1 MSNSNILSNRLTN
14 LIAALLLLIVFL
26 LCFFSMKGD
35 SATMDE
41 MSHIPA
47 GYSYLSQKDFRINP
61 EHPPLIKDLAAV
73 PLLFLNLNFP
83 TNHSSWTE
91 GINEQWWFGSQLLYH
106 SGNNPDQIIFWAR
119 IPMILLLI
127 FLGWFL
133 FRWARELAGNKA
145 ALLVLALFSFSPT
158 LLAHGRLVTTD
169 IAAALGVVMATYFW
183 LKFLKSPTKKNIILA
198 GLIFGLSM
206 LFKFSLALLVPFFA
220 IITVIYA
227 WLFASGGSAE
237 GWQWQEKGSKKCLLR
252 ILKYVGLA
260 LIVGI
265 VGMILI
271 WPVYQFH
278 LLNYP
283 AERQL
288 RDSEIILSSN
298 GLIPL
303 KNLCLWMADKPIFRP
318 YAHYLLGLLM
328 ATQRVVGGNT
338 VYFLNEISNGGW
350 WYYFPTVYL
359 LKVPL
364 AFHILTLIALLYA
377 AWLIIIKKPFWQNTF
392 HRLKDWIKNHF
403 PEFSMMVFL
412 AIYWFTSITGTLNI
426 GLRHLLPIFP
436 FTYILVGLGITKW
449 INPVRDSED
458 KNKPKKQDISN
469 GVKRIPGIALKKMGI
484 FLISALL
491 GFYII
496 SSLLVWPHYLTYFN
510 EITGGP
516 QSGYKY
522 VVDSNYDW
530 GQDLKRLKIWVDENK
545 VEKIYVDYFG
555 GGDTEYYLKEKYA
568 SWSGDRNKKE
578 LPQGSYLAI
587 SATLLQGGKGIPTL
601 GFDQLTG
608 YYRWLDDYQP
618 ITRAGNSIFIYYIP

>member
-1 MSNSNILSNRLTN
+1 MSNRLTN
-14 LIAALLLLIVFL
+14 LIAGFLLLIVFL
-26 LCFFSMKGD
+26 LCFFGMKDD

-47 GYSYLSQKDFRINP
+47 GYSYLAQKDFRINP

-73 PLLFLNLNFP
+73 PLLSLDLNFP
-83 TNHSSWTE
+83 KDHSSWTE
-91 GINEQWWFGSQLLYH
+91 GVNEQWRFGSQFLYY

-133 FRWARELAGNKA
+133 FRWARELAGNKV
-145 ALLVLALFSFSPT
+145 ALLVLTLFSFSPT

-169 IAAALGVVMATYFW
+169 IAAALGVVLATYFW

-206 LFKFSLALLVPFFA
+206 LFKFSSVLLVPLFA
-220 IITVIYA
+220 VITVTYA
-227 WLFASGGSAE
+227 WLKF
-237 GWQWQEKGSKKCLLR
+237 QEKSSKERFLEV
-252 ILKYVGLA
+252 LKYIGLA
-260 LIVGI
+260 LIIGI
-265 VGMILI
+265 IGMALI

-288 RDSEIILSSN
+288 QDSEIILSSGGIN
-298 GLIPL
+298 PIE
-303 KNLCLWMADKPIFRP
+303 NLCLWMADKPGLRP
-318 YAHYLLGLLM
+318 YGHYFLGLLM
-328 ATQRVVGGNT
+328 ATQRVAGGNT
-338 VYFLNEISNGGW
+338 VYFLNEISNMGW

-359 LKVPL
+359 LKIPL
-364 AFHILTLIALLYA
+364 AFHILTLIVLLYVF
-377 AWLIIIKKPFWQNTF
+377 WLIIIKKPFWQNTF

-412 AIYWFTSITGTLNI
+412 VIYWLTSISGTLNI
-426 GLRHLLPIFP
+426 GVRHLLPIFP
-436 FTYILVGLGITKW
+436 FTYILISLGIAKW
-449 INPVRDSED
+449 IE
-458 KNKPKKQDISN
+458 K
-469 GVKRIPGIALKKMGI
+469 IPGISWKKMGI
-484 FLISALL
+484 SLVSVLL

-510 EITGGP
+510 EIAGGS
-516 QSGYKY
+516 QNGYKY

-530 GQDLKRLKIWVDENK
+530 GQDLKRLKKWVDENK
-545 VEKIYVDYFG
+545 IEKIYVDYFG
-555 GGDTEYYLKEKYA
+555 GGNAEYYLKEKYA
-568 SWSGDRNKKE
+568 HWWGDRNKKD

-587 SATLLQGGKGIPTL
+587 SLTLLQGGKGSPAP
-601 GFDQLTG
+601 GFDQPTG
-608 YYRWLDDYQP
+608 CYLWLDDYEP
-618 ITRAGNSIFIYYIP
+618 IARIGNSIFVYYID